1 MRTIVTTAMAVA
13 ACAALS
19 ACSLP
24 KVDQEADAKAR
35 ALYEQIRTGAD
46 LSANTDLAPDL
57 KAPAALA
64 QLAGVRLSLPE
75 GAPTAV
81 ANRSWNISI
90 NNGATSAAVVHA
102 YSYPARTV
110 LAETILA
117 KDASKTW
124 KITGFHV
131 KIEDPSAPK
140 APEAPPAVTVE
151 KTQAT

>member
-1 MRTIVTTAMAVA
+1 MRAIVIAAVA
-13 ACAALS
+13 SSALLS

-24 KVDQEADAKAR
+24 KVDKEADAKAR

-57 KAPAALA
+57 TAPAALA

-81 ANRSWNISI
+81 AARGWNLSI
-90 NNGATSAAVVHA
+90 HNGATSAAVVHA

-110 LAETILA
+110 LAETVLT

-131 KIEDPSAPK
+131 KIEDPSGPK
-140 APEAPPAVTVE
+140 TPAAPPPVTVE
-151 KTQAT
+151 KTQDT